1 MSEKFN
7 LQWNDFQSTVLQ
19 SFKSIRADKDFLNVT
34 LVTDDEVHIEAH
46 KVILAASSPFLGN
59 ILKKSPH
66 KHPLI
71 YLSGISSINLN
82 LILDYVYFGEVQLL
96 QEQLDDFLLA
106 SSKLKI
112 SGLTGNEKEEE
123 YDNTEGV
130 LTDTFRETQEK
141 EFHVQKQSMQPK
153 RERPQKPHI
162 VSRSLSSEGD
172 TSAEEL
178 NTLLSEQM
186 EKIDSV
192 YICKVCQKTS
202 KDKAYLGKHIEVHLE
217 GLCFTCP
224 ECKQQFSSRE
234 SRRMHQKRT
243 HTSF

>member
-7 LQWNDFQSTVLQ
+7 LKWNDFKSTVLQ

-34 LVTDDEVHIEAH
+34 LVTDDEVQMEAH
-46 KVILAASSPFLGN
+46 KVILAASSPFLAN

-112 SGLTGNEKEEE
+112 SGLTGNENNEE
-123 YDNTEGV
+123 YEDEKDV
-130 LTDTFRETQEK
+130 LQDTLNETQEK
-141 EFHVQKQSMQPK
+141 EYLVQKPSMQPR
-153 RERPQKPHI
+153 RERPHI
-162 VSRSLSSEGD
+162 VAKSSNSEGD
-172 TSAEEL
+172 TSIEEL
-178 NTLLSEQM
+178 NLLLAEKM
-186 EKIDSV
+186 EKIDGI
-192 YICKVCQKTS
+192 YTCKVCQKTS
-202 KDKAYLGKHIEVHLE
+202 KDKTNLGKHIESHLE
-217 GLCFTCP
+217 GLCFSCN
-224 ECKQQFSSRE
+224 ECSQQFRSRMAL
-234 SRRMHQKRT
+234 RHHKRGSL
-243 HTSF
+243 H

>member
-7 LQWNDFQSTVLQ
+7 LKWNDFQSTVLQ
-19 SFKSIRADKDFLNVT
+19 SFKSIRRDKDFLNVT
-34 LVTDDEVHIEAH
+34 LVTDDEIQIEAH

-71 YLSGISSINLN
+71 YLSGISSINLS

-123 YDNTEGV
+123 DEDKKYNLE
-130 LTDTFRETQEK
+130 DTFKETEEK
-141 EFHVQKQSMQPK
+141 GYDVQKQGMQRK
-153 RERPQKPHI
+153 RERLPKPHI
-162 VSRSLSSEGD
+162 VSKISTHEGD
-172 TSAEEL
+172 TSFEEL
-178 NTLLSEQM
+178 NRLLSEQM
-186 EKIDSV
+186 EKIDGV
-192 YICKVCQKTS
+192 YICKVCQKIRI
-202 KDKAYLGKHIEVHLE
+202 KPILENMLKVIWKAYASLVLSVSNNSGQEQL
-217 GLCFTCP
+217 
-224 ECKQQFSSRE
+224 
-234 SRRMHQKRT
+234 
-243 HTSF
+243 

>member
-7 LQWNDFQSTVLQ
+7 LKWNDFQSTVLQ
-19 SFKSIRADKDFLNVT
+19 SFKSIRRDKDFLNVT
-34 LVTDDEVHIEAH
+34 LVTDDEIQIEAH

-71 YLSGISSINLN
+71 YLSGISSINLS

-106 SSKLKI
+106 SSKLQI

-123 YDNTEGV
+123 EEDKKYNLE
-130 LTDTFRETQEK
+130 DTFKETEEK
-141 EFHVQKQSMQPK
+141 GYDVQKQGMQHK
-153 RERPQKPHI
+153 ERPPKSHI
-162 VSRSLSSEGD
+162 VSNSSTYEGD
-172 TSAEEL
+172 TSFEEL
-178 NTLLSEQM
+178 NRLLSEQM
-186 EKIDSV
+186 EKIDGV

-202 KDKAYLGKHIEVHLE
+202 KDKTNLGKHVA
-217 GLCFTCP
+217 
-224 ECKQQFSSRE
+224 
-234 SRRMHQKRT
+234 
-243 HTSF
+243 

>member
-7 LQWNDFQSTVLQ
+7 LKWNDFQSTVLQ

-71 YLSGISSINLN
+71 YLSGISLINLN
-82 LILDYVYFGEVQLL
+82 LILDYVYFGEVQIL

-123 YDNTEGV
+123 YDDTEVV
-130 LTDTFRETQEK
+130 LKDTFRETQME
-141 EFHVQKQSMQPK
+141 EFYVQKQSMQSK

-162 VSRSLSSEGD
+162 VAKSLSSEGD
-172 TSAEEL
+172 TSVEEL
-178 NTLLSEQM
+178 NTLLAEHM
-186 EKIDSV
+186 EKIDGV
-192 YICKVCQKTS
+192 YTCKVCQKTA
-202 KDKAYLGKHIEVHLE
+202 KDKTNLGKHIESHLE
-217 GLCFTCP
+217 GLCFTCSD
-224 ECKQQFSSRE
+224 CQQKFRSRTAL
-234 SRRMHQKRT
+234 RLHKRDKT
-243 HTSF
+243 KCF

>member
-7 LQWNDFQSTVLQ
+7 LKWNDFQSTVLQ

-34 LVTDDEVHIEAH
+34 LVTDDEVQIEAH

-96 QEQLDDFLLA
+96 QEELDDFLLA

-112 SGLTGNEKEEE
+112 SGLTGNENEE
-123 YDNTEGV
+123 DTKDV
-130 LTDTFRETQEK
+130 LSDTIDETQED
-141 EFHVQKQSMQPK
+141 EYIAQKQTMRPK
-153 RERPQKPHI
+153 RERERPQKHHI
-162 VSRSLSSEGD
+162 VAKSSTSEGD
-172 TSAEEL
+172 TSIQEL
-178 NTLLSEQM
+178 NRLLEEQT
-186 EKIDSV
+186 EKINGI
-192 YICKVCQKTS
+192 YTCKVCQKTA
-202 KDKAYLGKHIEVHLE
+202 KDKTNLGKHIESHLE
-217 GLCFTCP
+217 GLCFSCN
-224 ECKQQFSSRE
+224 ECQQQFRSRE
-234 SRRMHQKRT
+234 ALRWHKRGCLQ
-243 HTSF
+243 